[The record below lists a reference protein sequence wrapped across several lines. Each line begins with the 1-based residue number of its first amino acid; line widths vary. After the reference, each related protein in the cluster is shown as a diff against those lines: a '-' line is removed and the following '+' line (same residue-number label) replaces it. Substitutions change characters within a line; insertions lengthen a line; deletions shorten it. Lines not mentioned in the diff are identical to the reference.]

1 MLVWTVRRQH
11 KYERKKLY
19 QVARANDRKCFLLSM
34 QTFVSILNANSDVTT
49 PRERWYSRC
58 REKGLYTSLTRADTT
73 EGKPS
78 IISAVNEM
86 CQRWRMYVTRGV
98 RLADAADY
106 PAREKNP
113 GKVEERRRQSE
124 N

>member
-1 MLVWTVRRQH
+1 
-11 KYERKKLY
+11 
-19 QVARANDRKCFLLSM
+19 
-34 QTFVSILNANSDVTT
+34 
-49 PRERWYSRC
+49 
-58 REKGLYTSLTRADTT
+58 
-73 EGKPS
+73 
-78 IISAVNEM
+78 M

>member
-1 MLVWTVRRQH
+1 LLWFLTRVWRD
-11 KYERKKLY
+11 YPL
-19 QVARANDRKCFLLSM
+19 
-34 QTFVSILNANSDVTT
+34 
-49 PRERWYSRC
+49 ERWHSRYKA
-58 REKGLYTSLTRADTT
+58 KGLYTSLTRADTT

-98 RLADAADY
+98 RLADATDY

>member
-1 MLVWTVRRQH
+1 
-11 KYERKKLY
+11 
-19 QVARANDRKCFLLSM
+19 M
-34 QTFVSILNANSDVTT
+34 QTFAPILIAGVWRD
-49 PRERWYSRC
+49 YSRGTTA
-58 REKGLYTSLTRADTT
+58 RGRYRGKGLYTSLTRTDTT
-73 EGKPS
+73 EGEPS

-86 CQRWRMYVTRGV
+86 CQRWRMYVSRGV

>member
-1 MLVWTVRRQH
+1 
-11 KYERKKLY
+11 
-19 QVARANDRKCFLLSM
+19 M

-58 REKGLYTSLTRADTT
+58 KEKGLYTSLTRADTT

-86 CQRWRMYVTRGV
+86 CQR
-98 RLADAADY
+98 
-106 PAREKNP
+106 
-113 GKVEERRRQSE
+113 
-124 N
+124 

>member
-1 MLVWTVRRQH
+1 MAESVFFYENQCKHLLWFLTRVWRD
-11 KYERKKLY
+11 Y
-19 QVARANDRKCFLLSM
+19 
-34 QTFVSILNANSDVTT
+34 
-49 PRERWYSRC
+49 PRERWHSRYKA
-58 REKGLYTSLTRADTT
+58 KGLYTSLTRADTT

-98 RLADAADY
+98 RLADATDY